1 MDCRELKAFRL
12 PSHAFRLTP
21 SVSRLLFT
29 FLALRITFHEV
40 MSFSTVLYEKEGPLA
55 IVSLNRPRMLNAYN
69 VAMRDDLYQILL
81 AVRDDPEV
89 RVMILRGEGPA
100 FSTGGDVSEFGSA
113 PSPVG
118 AREIR
123 WRRDVWGT
131 LLRLPQPTIA
141 AVHGYTVGGGME
153 MALLCDLCIAAEDAI
168 FFLPESGLGMI
179 PGVVGTQTAPR
190 AIKLGRALDMV
201 LTGKRVTAQEAVQIG
216 LANRVASRETLLTE
230 TKALAYTLAEHDPR
244 IVALAKRAIRLGS
257 DLSLAEG
264 VRLEKRLFSLI

>member
-1 MDCRELKAFRL
+1 
-12 PSHAFRLTP
+12 
-21 SVSRLLFT
+21 
-29 FLALRITFHEV
+29 
-40 MSFSTVLYEKEGPLA
+40 MSFSAVLYEKEGSLA

-69 VAMRDDLYQILL
+69 VEMRDDLYQILL

-113 PSPVG
+113 PSPIG

-131 LLRLPQPTIA
+131 LTRLSQPTIA

-153 MALLCDLCIAAEDAI
+153 MALLCDLCIAADDAV

-179 PGVVGTQTAPR
+179 PGVAGTQTAPR
-190 AIKLGRALDMV
+190 AMGVGRALDMV
-201 LTGKRVTAQEAVQIG
+201 LTGKRVPAQEAVRIG
-216 LANRVASRETLLTE
+216 LANRVVSRETLLTE
-230 TKALAYTLAEHDPR
+230 AKALAYTLAEHDPR
-244 IVALAKRAIRLGS
+244 AVALAKQAIRLGS
-257 DLSLAEG
+257 DLGLAEG
-264 VRLEKRLFSLI
+264 LQLEKRLFSLM

>member
-1 MDCRELKAFRL
+1 MSAF
-12 PSHAFRLTP
+12 SA
-21 SVSRLLFT
+21 
-29 FLALRITFHEV
+29 
-40 MSFSTVLYEKEGPLA
+40 VLYEKEDSLA

-69 VAMRDDLYQILL
+69 VEMRDDLYQILL
-81 AVRDDPEV
+81 AVRDDPDV

-131 LLRLPQPTIA
+131 LVRLPQPTIA

-153 MALLCDLCIAAEDAI
+153 MALLCDFCIAAEDTL

-190 AIKLGRALDMV
+190 AIGVGRALDMV
-201 LTGKRVTAQEAVQIG
+201 LTGKRIAAREAVDIG
-216 LANRVASRETLLTE
+216 LANRVVPRDTLLTE
-230 TKALAYTLAEHDPR
+230 AKALAYTLAEHDPR
-244 IVALAKRAIRLGS
+244 ITALAKRAIRLGR

-264 VRLEKRLFSLI
+264 LQLERRLFSLL

>member
-1 MDCRELKAFRL
+1 
-12 PSHAFRLTP
+12 
-21 SVSRLLFT
+21 
-29 FLALRITFHEV
+29 

-69 VAMRDDLYQILL
+69 VEMRDDLYQILL

-190 AIKLGRALDMV
+190 AIGLGRALDMV
-201 LTGKRVTAQEAVQIG
+201 LTGKRVTAREAVEIG
-216 LANRVASRETLLTE
+216 LANRVVSRETLLTE
-230 TKALAYTLAEHDPR
+230 TKALAYTLAQRDPR
-244 IVALAKRAIRLGS
+244 IVALAKKAIRLGK

-264 VRLEKRLFSLI
+264 LALEQRLWTMVSR

>member
-1 MDCRELKAFRL
+1 MA
-12 PSHAFRLTP
+12 
-21 SVSRLLFT
+21 
-29 FLALRITFHEV
+29 
-40 MSFSTVLYEKEGPLA
+40 SFSAVLYEKEGPLA

-69 VAMRDDLYQILL
+69 VAMRDDLYEILL

-89 RVMILRGEGPA
+89 QAMILRGEGPA

-113 PSPVG
+113 PSPVS

-131 LLRLPQPTIA
+131 LVHLPQPTIA

-153 MALLCDLCIAAEDAI
+153 MALLCDLCIAAEDAL

-190 AIKLGRALDMV
+190 AIGVGRALDMV
-201 LTGKRVTAQEAVQIG
+201 LTGKRVAAQEAVRIG
-216 LANRVASRETLLTE
+216 LVNRVVPRETLLTE
-230 TKALAYTLAEHDPR
+230 AKALAYTLAEHDPR
-244 IVALAKRAIRLGS
+244 IVSLAKRAIRLGR

-264 VRLEKRLFSLI
+264 LALERRLFSLI

>member
-1 MDCRELKAFRL
+1 
-12 PSHAFRLTP
+12 
-21 SVSRLLFT
+21 
-29 FLALRITFHEV
+29 
-40 MSFSTVLYEKEGPLA
+40 MSFAAVLYEKEGAVA

-69 VAMRDDLYQILL
+69 VEMRDDLYQILL

-153 MALLCDLCIAAEDAI
+153 MALLCDVCIAAEDTI

-190 AIKLGRALDMV
+190 AIGLGRALDMV
-201 LTGKRVTAQEAVQIG
+201 LTGKRVAAREAVEIG
-216 LANRVASRETLLTE
+216 LANRVVARETLLTE
-230 TKALAYTLAEHDPR
+230 AKALAYTLAQHDPR
-244 IVALAKRAIRLGS
+244 IVALAKKAIRSGA

-264 VRLEKRLFSLI
+264 LALEKRLWMRISGMGMG

>member
-1 MDCRELKAFRL
+1 MAA
-12 PSHAFRLTP
+12 PA
-21 SVSRLLFT
+21 
-29 FLALRITFHEV
+29 
-40 MSFSTVLYEKEGPLA
+40 VLYEKEGSLA
-55 IVSLNRPRMLNAYN
+55 LVSLNRPRMLNAYN
-69 VAMRDDLYQILL
+69 VEMRDDLYQILL

-113 PSPVG
+113 PSPTS

-131 LLRLPQPTIA
+131 LVRLPQPTIA

-153 MALLCDLCIAAEDAI
+153 MALLCDLCVAADDTI

-190 AIKLGRALDMV
+190 AIRLGRALDMV
-201 LTGKRVTAQEAVQIG
+201 LTGKRVDAREALRIG
-216 LANRVASRETLLTE
+216 LANRVVSRETLLTE
-230 TKALAYTLAEHDPR
+230 AKALAYTLAEHDPR
-244 IVALAKRAIRLGS
+244 ILALAKRAIRTGG

-264 VRLEKRLFSLI
+264 LQLERRLFSLI